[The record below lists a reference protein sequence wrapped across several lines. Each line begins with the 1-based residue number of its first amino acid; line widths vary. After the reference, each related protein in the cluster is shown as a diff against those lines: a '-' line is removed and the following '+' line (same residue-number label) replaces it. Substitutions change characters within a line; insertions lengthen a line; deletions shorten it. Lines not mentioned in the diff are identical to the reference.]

1 MGLVAHHYYSTSQLA
16 HAQHILM
23 ERAGATCLS
32 SFFELTDAA
41 ARTRVAA
48 CSHAL
53 TADPITPARKAHLR
67 AERALARQAMGDR
80 AGAEPDAELAL
91 AYYDRASA
99 RRPND
104 PEIYRRRAPL
114 LQAAGDRAGAARAY
128 DTALRLVPG
137 DATLHYG
144 RGKLRAAAPGHDTSD
159 DKGALEDFNA
169 ALALSPDNPDVLIR
183 RGDAQVR
190 LRRFDDAVQSYS
202 RAIALDRRSP
212 LAYEKLCRVETLL
225 ARDLAA
231 ARADCDRALELAPR
245 GAAGTASLL
254 QTRGLLFLKL
264 GMPTLAVTA
273 YDEVLAL
280 DPNDALALYGR
291 GVARLRLGDAA
302 GAGDKQAAEAID
314 PEVAAQFSAYGID

>member
-1 MGLVAHHYYSTSQLA
+1 MLFRS
-16 HAQHILM
+16 
-23 ERAGATCLS
+23 
-32 SFFELTDAA
+32 
-41 ARTRVAA
+41 
-48 CSHAL
+48 
-53 TADPITPARKAHLR
+53 
-67 AERALARQAMGDR
+67 
-80 AGAEPDAELAL
+80 
-91 AYYDRASA
+91 
-99 RRPND
+99 
-104 PEIYRRRAPL
+104 
-114 LQAAGDRAGAARAY
+114 
-128 DTALRLVPG
+128 
-137 DATLHYG
+137 HYG
-144 RGKLRAAAPGHDTSD
+144 RGKLRAAAPGNDERDNTGND
-159 DKGALEDFNA
+159 RGALEDFDA

-202 RAIALDRRSP
+202 RAIALDRRSAV
-212 LAYEKLCRVETLL
+212 AYEKLCRVETILG
-225 ARDLAA
+225 RDLAA

-245 GAAGTASLL
+245 GTASTASLL

-264 GMPTLAVTA
+264 GVPTLAVTA

>member
-1 MGLVAHHYYSTSQLA
+1 MLFRS
-16 HAQHILM
+16 
-23 ERAGATCLS
+23 
-32 SFFELTDAA
+32 
-41 ARTRVAA
+41 
-48 CSHAL
+48 
-53 TADPITPARKAHLR
+53 
-67 AERALARQAMGDR
+67 
-80 AGAEPDAELAL
+80 
-91 AYYDRASA
+91 
-99 RRPND
+99 
-104 PEIYRRRAPL
+104 
-114 LQAAGDRAGAARAY
+114 
-128 DTALRLVPG
+128 LRLVPG

-144 RGKLRAAAPGHDTSD
+144 RGKLRAAALGNDERDSERNTR
-159 DKGALEDFNA
+159 GALEDFDA

-202 RAIALDRRSP
+202 RAIALDRRSAV
-212 LAYEKLCRVETLL
+212 AYEKLCRVETILG
-225 ARDLAA
+225 RDLAA

-245 GAAGTASLL
+245 GTASTASLL

-264 GMPTLAVTA
+264 GVPTLAVTA